1 MFVSECEISK
11 QACVL
16 RLCKKDKIKAATLA
30 KHREEEVVVW
40 CKTEI
45 KKDCI
50 CDYVQMGDDW
60 VRERWGDE

>member
-30 KHREEEVVVW
+30 KHREEEVVVL
-40 CKTEI
+40 CGVKQKLKKEI
-45 KKDCI
+45 VSATMYKDGE
-50 CDYVQMGDDW
+50 VMTG
-60 VRERWGDE
+60 